1 MAVEMNFKTALHIT
15 LHKIIRFFVS
25 IYKEGG
31 DGCHVKL
38 YKTVNNKQKW
48 NNVCKFCQ
56 IPLKK
61 EPLNLWWR
69 KQLIYCKQGCN
80 TSQKILSD
88 SMVQG
93 IYAVHQCEFP
103 QTCKRSDHELRIF
116 GPEKRFFSQWSSFC
130 TVLNKEPVAFSK
142 VAPTFLCLG

>member
-25 IYKEGG
+25 ICKEGG

-38 YKTVNNKQKW
+38 YKTVNNRQKW
-48 NNVCKFCQ
+48 NVWKFCQ
-56 IPLKK
+56 ILLKK

-93 IYAVHQCEFP
+93 VYTVHQCEFP
-103 QTCKRSDHELRIF
+103 QTCKRSDRQLRIF
-116 GPEKRFFSQWSSFC
+116 GPEKRFF
-130 TVLNKEPVAFSK
+130 FSVIIFPYSIK
-142 VAPTFLCLG
+142 QRAIGFQ